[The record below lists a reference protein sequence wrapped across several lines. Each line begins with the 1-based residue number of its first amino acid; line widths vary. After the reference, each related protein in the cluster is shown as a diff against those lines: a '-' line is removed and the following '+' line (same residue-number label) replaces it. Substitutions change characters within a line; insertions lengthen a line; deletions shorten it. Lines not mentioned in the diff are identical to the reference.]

1 MITILRKEGWS
12 LNPNDKVVNGILKMS
27 EKNDGECPCHNN
39 SEDKHCPCSD
49 YRLNDCCHC
58 NLYVK
63 DIGVAQQV
71 ECWLWE
77 PGVAGSSPVTYTKGD
92 EKPWGKVADC

>member
-1 MITILRKEGWS
+1 MVQIMRKSGWS
-12 LNPNDKVVNGILKMS
+12 LNPNDKVVNGILKMI

-63 DIGVAQQV
+63 DIGVAQQA
-71 ECWLWE
+71 ECQLWE
-77 PGVAGSSPVTYTKGD
+77 LGVAGSSPVTYTKGD

>member
-12 LNPNDKVVNGILKMS
+12 LNPNDKVVNGILKMI

-49 YRLNDCCHC
+49 YRLNDSCHC

-63 DIGVAQQV
+63 DIGVAQ
-71 ECWLWE
+71 
-77 PGVAGSSPVTYTKGD
+77 
-92 EKPWGKVADC
+92 